1 MVHIVVGIR
10 VGFTRELVL
19 QEKWVRKR
27 VGFAFAMTG
36 VLCLGV
42 MRTSSDKFSN
52 LMGMIWEPKR

>member
-1 MVHIVVGIR
+1 MVHIAVGIR

-19 QEKWVRKR
+19 QEKWVQKR
-27 VGFAFAMTG
+27 VGFAFAMIR

-52 LMGMIWEPKR
+52 VMGRIWEPR